1 MSLDNGYVM
10 LWRWMLTWEWHDD
23 PRTFTVYVHLIL
35 SANIDDVVWHGIT
48 IKRGSLVSSY
58 AKIAKRTGLSIQQ
71 ARTAIS
77 HLELTGELTRSSY
90 QKFTVF
96 TLNNYDKF
104 QDVTNKS
111 PVKHTKYNKRT
122 NNQSTS
128 NQQRNNKD
136 NKDNKETINKTPPS
150 GENSEAPIFVEEEV
164 MEI

>member
-1 MSLDNGYVM
+1 MALDNGYVM
-10 LWRWMLTWEWHDD
+10 LWRSMLTWEWHDD
-23 PRTFTVYVHLIL
+23 PPTFTVYVHLIL

-77 HLELTGELTRSSY
+77 HLELTGELTRSPY

-104 QDVTNKS
+104 QDVTSKS
-111 PVKHTKYNKRT
+111 PARRTKYNKQT

-150 GENSEAPIFVEEEV
+150 GEIPETPIFVEEEV

>member
-10 LWRWMLTWEWHDD
+10 LWRSMLTWEWHDD
-23 PRTFTVYVHLIL
+23 PPTFTVYVHLIL

-58 AKIAKRTGLSIQQ
+58 AKIAKRTGLTIRQ
-71 ARTAIS
+71 ARTAIN
-77 HLELTGELTRSSY
+77 HLETTGEVTRLSY
-90 QKFTVF
+90 PKFTVF

-104 QDVTNKS
+104 QDATSKMLKKRSKS
-111 PVKHTKYNKRT
+111 DKVVDKLA
-122 NNQSTS
+122 TS
-128 NQQRNNKD
+128 NRQRNNKD

-150 GENSEAPIFVEEEV
+150 GENSETPIFVEEEV